1 MSGQGKGPGTGVQL
15 PLDLG
20 HRRAMGRDD
29 FLVSVANEEAVRWID
44 RWPDWPPPGIV
55 IAGPPGSGKTHLAH
69 VWAARSGATFAAPD
83 LNAVPARGPIVVDD
97 ADRAP
102 ERELLFLFNAARAN
116 AATLLLIAGR
126 PPAQWAIKLPDLR
139 SRLGTLTV
147 AEIAAPD
154 DALLAAV
161 LMKHFADRQ
170 MQVPPEV
177 LSFLL
182 ARLERSF
189 EAAARAAAAL
199 DRAALARRRPL
210 TLPLARE
217 VLTELE
223 I

>member
-1 MSGQGKGPGTGVQL
+1 VSADGKGPRTGVQL

-20 HRRAMGRDD
+20 HRRAMGRED
-29 FLVSVANEEAVRWID
+29 FLVSRANEDAVRWID

-55 IAGPPGSGKTHLAH
+55 LVGPAGSGKTHLAH
-69 VWAARSGATFAAPD
+69 VWAARSGAVFAGPELSSAW
-83 LNAVPARGPIVVDD
+83 ARGPIVLEN
-97 ADRAP
+97 ADRVP
-102 ERELLFLFNAARAN
+102 ERDLLFLFNTARAS
-116 AATLLLIAGR
+116 AATLLLTATR
-126 PPAQWAIKLPDLR
+126 PPATWPTVLPDLR
-139 SRLGTLTV
+139 SRVGTLAI

-170 MQVPPEV
+170 LAVPPEV
-177 LSFLL
+177 LSFLV

-189 EAAARAAAAL
+189 EAAARTATAL
-199 DRAALARRRPL
+199 DRAALARGRPL

-217 VLTELE
+217 VLAELE

>member
-1 MSGQGKGPGTGVQL
+1 MSGQGKGPGTDAQL

-20 HRRAMGRDD
+20 HRPAMGRDD
-29 FLVSVANEEAVRWID
+29 FLVSAANDEAVRWID

-55 IAGPPGSGKTHLAH
+55 LVGPPGSGKTHLAH
-69 VWAARSGATFAAPD
+69 VWAARSDAAF
-83 LNAVPARGPIVVDD
+83 AVPEPISASARGAIVVDD
-97 ADRAP
+97 ADRTS
-102 ERELLFLFNAARAN
+102 EQQLLFLFNSARAN
-116 AATLLLIAGR
+116 AVTILLTAVR
-126 PPAQWAIKLPDLR
+126 PPAYWPIKLPDLR
-139 SRLGTLTV
+139 SRLGTLPV

-170 MQVPPEV
+170 VPVPPEV

-210 TLPLARE
+210 TMPLVRE
-217 VLTELE
+217 VLAELE